1 MIRRQTTGQG
11 LTANA
16 AFVGLADHGL
26 FNYRMPHC
34 FTSEDLSGHITKNL
48 LNVLAE
54 KNDSKLRKALAK
66 TRHDFIRY
74 DALRDVNVPRQLG
87 APHPESHLLQC
98 LVIEH
103 YWQQIKRHCRKP
115 AVPVSRTFVRKMDGD
130 RVFHMNYKGKDRD
143 AIEEHDLRR
152 MAGAQYMVKADIS
165 ACYPSIYTHSIP
177 WAMHGKTKSKKN
189 RGSSLPGNLLD
200 SVTQGTRDGQTNGL
214 LIGPDTSSVISE
226 IILTKIDAVM
236 QSQRYNRFSRYID
249 DYTFYARTHQEAEQ
263 FVHQLGLSL
272 REYEL
277 VLNERKT
284 SITPMPRT
292 IESQWIRELQTFS
305 FSKSGQLVD
314 RKTVRAFLDLALDL
328 SAKHGSHRV
337 LNYAFK
343 TIPNNLSDPAKR
355 FVVLQAVNLAV
366 LYPYLAPILNE
377 YVFQRHHFTGIR
389 PIIRAFIVGLIRA
402 GIQKIYPDAIAHG
415 IYYSLIYRM
424 RLRLL
429 ETNLLDVVDMGDC
442 LTSVLLLE
450 YARFFGAPKIGPKVR
465 RFADS
470 LRTLERREKDRYW
483 LLVYQVWDP
492 NTLDGEGQGYLAQL
506 KRSGFQFVDL

>member
-16 AFVGLADHGL
+16 AFVGLADYGL

-34 FTSEDLSGHITKNL
+34 FTSEGLSGYITQNML
-48 LNVLAE
+48 DILAE
-54 KNDSKLRKALAK
+54 EDDRKLRKALAK
-66 TRHDFIRY
+66 TKHDFIRY
-74 DALRDVNVPRQLG
+74 EALRDVNVPRQLG

-98 LVIEH
+98 LAIEH
-103 YWQQIKRHCRKP
+103 YWQEIKRHCRKP
-115 AVPVSRTFVRKMDGD
+115 AVPASRTFVRKMEGN

-143 AIEEHDLRR
+143 AIEERDLRR
-152 MAGAQYMVKADIS
+152 MAGAQYVVRADIS

-177 WAMHGKTKSKKN
+177 WAIHGKTKAKQN
-189 RGSSLPGNLLD
+189 RSLTLPGNLLD

-226 IILTKIDAVM
+226 IILTKIDAMM
-236 QSQRYNRFSRYID
+236 QSSGYRKFSRYID

-263 FVHQLGLSL
+263 FVHQLGPSL

-284 SITPMPRT
+284 SISPMPRT
-292 IESQWIRELQTFS
+292 IETNWIRELQSFS
-305 FSKSGQLVD
+305 FSNSGQLVD
-314 RKTVRAFLDLALDL
+314 RKAVRAFLDLALDL
-328 SAKHGSHRV
+328 SAEHGSYSV

-343 TIPNNLSDPAKR
+343 TIPNNLADPAKR
-355 FVVLQAVNLAV
+355 FVVLQTVNLAV

-377 YVFQRHHFTGIR
+377 YVFQRHRFTGIR
-389 PIIRAFIVGLIRA
+389 PIIRAFIVRLIRA

-415 IYYSLIYRM
+415 LYYSLIYRM
-424 RLRLL
+424 RLPSL
-429 ETNLLDVVDMGDC
+429 ETEFLNVVDMGDC
-442 LTSVLLLE
+442 MTNVLLLE
-450 YARFFGAPKIGPKVR
+450 YARWFGAPKIGPKVR

-492 NTLDGEGQGYLAQL
+492 STLDGEGQRYLARL
-506 KRSGFQFVDL
+506 KRSSFQFVDF

>member
-1 MIRRQTTGQG
+1 MQDI
-11 LTANA
+11 LTEN
-16 AFVGLADHGL
+16 
-26 FNYRMPHC
+26 
-34 FTSEDLSGHITKNL
+34 E
-48 LNVLAE
+48 
-54 KNDSKLRKALAK
+54 DSKLRKALAK

-103 YWQQIKRHCRKP
+103 YWQRIKRHCSKP
-115 AVPVSRTFVRKMDGD
+115 AIRASRTFVRKMDGD

-143 AIEEHDLRR
+143 AIEERDLRR
-152 MAGAQYMVKADIS
+152 MSGAQYVVKADVS

-177 WAMHGKTKSKKN
+177 WAIHGKAKAKKN
-189 RGSSLPGNLLD
+189 RGASLAGNLLD

-236 QSQRYNRFSRYID
+236 QSKGFNRFSRYID
-249 DYTFYARTHQEAEQ
+249 DYTFYAQTHQQAEQ

-284 SITPMPRT
+284 SIMPLPRT
-292 IESQWIRELQTFS
+292 IESNWIRQLQSFS
-305 FSKSGQLVD
+305 FQNSGQLVD

-328 SAKHGSHRV
+328 SAKHGSQSV

-377 YVFQRHHFTGIR
+377 YVFQRHQFTGIR
-389 PIIRAFIVGLIRA
+389 PIIRAFIGDLIHA

-415 IYYSLIYRM
+415 LYYSLIHDM
-424 RLRLL
+424 RLGPL
-429 ETNLLDVVDMGDC
+429 EANLLNVVDIGDC
-442 LTSVLLLE
+442 LTNVLLLE
-450 YARFFGAPKIGPKVR
+450 YARMFGAPKIGPKVR
-465 RFADS
+465 RFANS
-470 LRTLERREKDRYW
+470 LRGLERREKDRYW

-492 NTLDGEGQGYLAQL
+492 NTLDGEGQRYLAQL
-506 KRSGFQFVDL
+506 KRSRFQFIDL